1 METVGEVFG
10 RSEIEE
16 FEFIARGKVGKSD
29 YVIVNHEGEKVL
41 AQVMEMYIDQA
52 GRTLGRARVIGFVRE
67 EVLQLPR
74 RPIRIGSKVYKAP
87 KNTVIKTLKLNL
99 DYKKGLFYGFLEKAE
114 KVPIYLDVNKFVT
127 RHVAVLAQS
136 GAGKSYDVGVLIE
149 ELMEKDIPTV
159 VIDPHGEYG
168 SMKYPNDNEEEIKLM
183 EIFGIEPKG
192 YAEKIWELAPNLEIA
207 PHADEKLTLRGYGL
221 TLTEILGIMPFKL
234 SGEQIGIIVDALKD
248 LKGKYTLEDLRDKIL
263 ESENNLKYEILP
275 IFEEL
280 IKSKIFSKNPIPL
293 NEIVKVGRATIINLR
308 GITSWLQEVI
318 VTRLLSELFNARIRG
333 KIPPLFLILEE
344 AHNFIPANKQALSSD
359 IIKTIAGEGRKFGF
373 GLCVVSQRPSKID
386 EDVLSQCGTKIIK
399 RITNKTDL
407 EAILASVEG
416 LEPTFLDEIARLPP
430 QQALVAGVITEV
442 PLFVHVRIR
451 KSKHGGATPDVLK
464 EIEKLKQERE

>member
-1 METVGEVFG
+1 M
-10 RSEIEE
+10 R
-16 FEFIARGKVGKSD
+16 
-29 YVIVNHEGEKVL
+29 N
-41 AQVMEMYIDQA
+41 
-52 GRTLGRARVIGFVRE
+52 
-67 EVLQLPR
+67 
-74 RPIRIGSKVYKAP
+74 
-87 KNTVIKTLKLNL
+87 
-99 DYKKGLFYGFLEKAE
+99 
-114 KVPIYLDVNKFVT
+114 
-127 RHVAVLAQS
+127 
-136 GAGKSYDVGVLIE
+136 
-149 ELMEKDIPTV
+149 
-159 VIDPHGEYG
+159 
-168 SMKYPNDNEEEIKLM
+168 
-183 EIFGIEPKG
+183 
-192 YAEKIWELAPNLEIA
+192 
-207 PHADEKLTLRGYGL
+207 
-221 TLTEILGIMPFKL
+221 
-234 SGEQIGIIVDALKD
+234 
-248 LKGKYTLEDLRDKIL
+248 KIL
-263 ESENNLKYEILP
+263 ESKNNLKYEILP

-280 IKSKIFSKNPIPL
+280 IESGIFSKKPIPL

-451 KSKHGGATPDVLK
+451 RSKHGGATPNVLE
-464 EIEKLKQERE
+464 EIAKIKKKF